1 MVDDLK
7 SLLERPIESG
17 VEELRN
23 RFDELFGELPR
34 ENRKALM
41 LLLAVPYILNENAA
55 TQIEAAVKRG
65 EMPSPGALE
74 AVVEVT
80 VMEFAAAAVKAT
92 VAVGKDLA
100 RKRRGAGKKGD

>member
-23 RFDELFGELPR
+23 RFDELFGDLPR
-34 ENRKALM
+34 ENRMSIM
-41 LLLAVPYILNENAA
+41 LLLSVPYILNENAA
-55 TQIEAAVKRG
+55 IQIEAAVKRG

-80 VMEFAAAAVKAT
+80 VMEFASAVKAT